1 MKYLDFPIWCHESGM
16 NSAMVRIG
24 SEVVA
29 MKNYLIILLMV
40 LSAVTIFNGCAADDG
55 AKSTSVNNGNNTN
68 NGNVNIGG
76 VQDIGVFRDI
86 VNAGGIPGPDTLD
99 ANGFFSEHYIEYQT
113 EDCGEDICLF
123 GMLGRGVSV
132 LSSDYMN
139 VLQVGMKSQVNPQD
153 YERPPTDFIAV
164 IDVSGSMYSDNKLE
178 YVRQGL
184 HMMIDSLEPT
194 DRLALVA
201 YSDLAR
207 EAQELIY
214 VDSAENRQI
223 MHANVNRLVAGGST
237 NIYEALWLGFDIA
250 AMSAAEGRYARVVF
264 LSDGQP
270 TAGITDPNSIIAF
283 AREKATKTSQ
293 LTSIGV
299 GTDVN
304 YELMKELAMAGGN
317 FYFIENS
324 MALPDIFV
332 EEVDYFSFP
341 IAEDVHFTLSSGPD
355 FYIGDTVG
363 FENFT
368 SSSAGGEATFPA
380 IYLASRTSENIED
393 PNSRRGGGSAMF
405 VRIVPQANTMSLSG
419 ILLTMSYTD
428 PQTGET
434 VGPQRVVVSDL
445 SDGGMMPEGDFYSA
459 ASMRKSYAMLNIFLG
474 LKEVCQ
480 RSSYYDFAMAREL
493 LISTID
499 YAYAVNAELADD
511 DLTADIQLM
520 ETLLVNIESNGYY
533 DYCGNGECYY
543 YGDDVMMSPLG
554 CTTSGSAP
562 GTAALWFL
570 AALAGFL
577 FIRRRR

>member
-1 MKYLDFPIWCHESGM
+1 MK
-16 NSAMVRIG
+16 
-24 SEVVA
+24 
-29 MKNYLIILLMV
+29 KLITNLMMV
-40 LSAVTIFNGCAADDG
+40 LFSVTIFLGCAADDG
-55 AKSTSVNNGNNTN
+55 AKSTSMNNANNTN

-99 ANGFFSEHYIEYQT
+99 PNGFFSEHYIEYET
-113 EDCGEDICLF
+113 EDCGENICLF
-123 GMLGRGVSV
+123 GMLGRGMSV

-139 VLQVGMKSQVNPQD
+139 ILQVGLKAHVDPLD

-184 HMMIDSLEPT
+184 HMMIDSLEAT

-207 EAQELIY
+207 EAQPLMY
-214 VDSAENRQI
+214 LDSAENRQTL
-223 MHANVNRLVAGGST
+223 HAAVNRLVAGGST
-237 NIYEALWLGFDIA
+237 NIYDALWLGFDLA
-250 AMSAAEGRYARVVF
+250 ALSAAEERYARVVF

-270 TAGITDPNSIIAF
+270 TAGITDPASIITL
-283 AREKATKTSQ
+283 AREKANKTSQ

-299 GTDVN
+299 GSDVN
-304 YELMKELAMAGGN
+304 YDLMKELAMAGGN

-332 EEVDYFSFP
+332 EEVDYFAFP
-341 IAEDVHFTLSSGPD
+341 IAENVHFTLSAGAD
-355 FYIGDTVG
+355 FYIGDSVG

-368 SSSAGGEATFPA
+368 SSVSGGEATFPA

-405 VRIVPQANTMSLSG
+405 VRIVPQASTLSLSG
-419 ILLTMSYTD
+419 ILLTMSFTD
-428 PQTGET
+428 PATGET
-434 VGPQRVVVSDL
+434 VGPQRVVISDL

-459 ASMRKSYAMLNIFLG
+459 EPMRKSYAMLNIYLG

-480 RSSYYDFAMAREL
+480 RSSYYDFNSARDL
-493 LISTID
+493 LVTTLE
-499 YAYAVNAELADD
+499 YARGVNAELIDD
-511 DLTADIQLM
+511 DLTADIELM
-520 ETLLVNIESNGYY
+520 EKLQYNIEANGYY

-543 YGDDVMMSPLG
+543 YGDDVMVSPLG
-554 CTTSGSAP
+554 CATSGSAP

>member
-1 MKYLDFPIWCHESGM
+1 MK
-16 NSAMVRIG
+16 
-24 SEVVA
+24 
-29 MKNYLIILLMV
+29 KLISNLMMV
-40 LSAVTIFNGCAADDG
+40 LVATAILVGCSASDG
-55 AKSTSVNNGNNTN
+55 AKSSSVNNANNTN
-68 NGNVNIGG
+68 NGNINVGG

-86 VNAGGIPGPDTLD
+86 VSAGGIPGPDTLD

-113 EDCGEDICLF
+113 EDCGENICLF
-123 GMLGRGVSV
+123 GMLGRGLSV

-139 VLQVGMKSQVNPQD
+139 ILQVGMKAQVNPQD

-184 HMMIDSLEPT
+184 HMMIDSLAAT
-194 DRLALVA
+194 DRLAMVS
-201 YSDLAR
+201 YSDLAY
-207 EAQELIY
+207 EAQPLMY
-214 VDSAENRQI
+214 LDSAENRST

-237 NIYEALWLGFDIA
+237 NIYDALWLGFDLA
-250 AMSAAEGRYARVVF
+250 AMSATEGRYARVIF

-270 TAGITDPNSIIAF
+270 TAGITDPASIIAF
-283 AREKATKTSQ
+283 AREHATKTSQ

-299 GTDVN
+299 GSDVN
-304 YELMKELAMAGGN
+304 YDLMKELAMAGGN

-341 IAEDVHFTLSSGPD
+341 IAENVHFTLSSGQD
-355 FYIGDTVG
+355 FYIGDSVG
-363 FENFT
+363 FEDFT
-368 SSSAGGEATFPA
+368 SSAAGGEATFPA
-380 IYLASRTSENIED
+380 IYLASRTSTNIED

-405 VRIVPQANTMSLSG
+405 VRIVPQASTLSLSG
-419 ILLTMSYTD
+419 ITLTMSYTD
-428 PQTGET
+428 PETGDT
-434 VGPQRVVVSDL
+434 VGPQRISLSDL
-445 SDGGMMPEGDFYSA
+445 SDGGMMPQGDFYSA
-459 ASMRKSYAMLNIFLG
+459 DSMRKSFAMLNIYLG

-480 RSSYYDFAMAREL
+480 RSSYYDFNLARDL
-493 LISTID
+493 LVTTLD
-499 YAYAVNAELADD
+499 YARAVNAELVDD
-511 DLTADIQLM
+511 DLTADIALM
-520 ETLLVNIESNGYY
+520 EQLQYNIEANGYY

-543 YGDDVMMSPLG
+543 YGDDVMMSPMG

-570 AALAGFL
+570 ATLAGFL